1 MATTVTVTDCFRS
14 KRKGKQPTDNGAT
27 PAQPSAPAQPEYD
40 TVAGDYAG
48 YAAPSDYMEIDE
60 MAPTAASENKT
71 EAAFPDVNRY
81 AVEYEELNATPAEI
95 ATWREENENGKTGTY
110 QDLVN
115 GPVTTAEGACSKQY
129 YNMPDIVKGKEPY
142 SNVPLHSQ

>member
-1 MATTVTVTDCFRS
+1 M
-14 KRKGKQPTDNGAT
+14 
-27 PAQPSAPAQPEYD
+27 
-40 TVAGDYAG
+40 VADDYAG

-60 MAPTAASENKT
+60 MAQTAASENNT
-71 EAAFPDVNRY
+71 ETASSDVNNY
-81 AVEYEELNATPAEI
+81 AVEYEELNATPAEMAI
-95 ATWREENENGKTGTY
+95 WREENENGKTGTY

-115 GPVTTAEGACSKQY
+115 GPTITAGGAYSKQY